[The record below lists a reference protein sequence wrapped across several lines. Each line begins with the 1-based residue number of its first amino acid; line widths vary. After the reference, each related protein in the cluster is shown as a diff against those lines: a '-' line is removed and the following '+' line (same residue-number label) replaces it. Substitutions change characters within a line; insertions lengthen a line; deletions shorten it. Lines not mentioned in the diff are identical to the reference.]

1 MVLAT
6 APVPTSSVLKMTM
19 MGHFRAYASVA
30 TATEAQLMYVATA
43 TEAQLMVV
51 LASLLLTV

>member
-30 TATEAQLMYVATA
+30 TTATA
-43 TEAQLMVV
+43 TEAELLVV

>member
-19 MGHFRAYASVA
+19 MRHFRAYASVA
-30 TATEAQLMYVATA
+30 TATEAEL
-43 TEAQLMVV
+43 LVV